1 MPGGAAAGDPG
12 VATLGEK
19 VVIVL
24 GQSRHQDLSS
34 SQEGKRRARDN
45 EDKKQEGDFQMR
57 FKEKSPHLYS
67 CFVLGLGPRDFQNS
81 GGENTDQPDLMDKLS
96 LLRADCGTRDLHW
109 FLLTLLHSICGDCLV

>member
-1 MPGGAAAGDPG
+1 MPGGAAAGDSG

-24 GQSRHQDLSS
+24 GQSRRQDLSS
-34 SQEGKRRARDN
+34 SQEGKKRTRHN

-57 FKEKSPHLYS
+57 FKEKNPHLYS
-67 CFVLGLGPRDFQNS
+67 CLVLGLGPRDFQNS
-81 GGENTDQPDLMDKLS
+81 SGENTDQPDLRDKLS

-109 FLLTLLHSICGDCLV
+109 FLLTLLHGICGDCLV